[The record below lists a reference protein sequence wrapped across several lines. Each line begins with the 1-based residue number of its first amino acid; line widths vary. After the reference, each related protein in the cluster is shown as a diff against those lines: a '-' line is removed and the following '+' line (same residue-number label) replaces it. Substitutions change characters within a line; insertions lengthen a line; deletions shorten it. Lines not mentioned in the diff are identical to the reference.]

1 MEVKFKKIKKNRD
14 ESENEFEIVP
24 IDENGNIINNYKRDQ
39 RGRIYINGRIFTHEM
54 IKERLI
60 N

>member
-1 MEVKFKKIKKNRD
+1 MEIKFKKIRSKN
-14 ESENEFEIVP
+14 EQSEKEYNIVP
-24 IDENGNIINNYKRDQ
+24 VDKDGNIINDYKKDQ
-39 RGRIYINGRIFTHEM
+39 RGRIYINGRIYTHEM

>member
-1 MEVKFKKIKKNRD
+1 MKVKFKKVKNNN
-14 ESENEFEIVP
+14 ENSEKDYEIVP
-24 IDENGNIINNYKRDQ
+24 VDEEGNIINDYKKDQ
-39 RGRIYINGRIFTHEM
+39 RGRIYINGRIYTHEM